1 VSSNQDRCGFLVVAA
16 SGEQI
21 DKAKEMIKKLQFA
34 FRSEN
39 FENPA
44 LQKHYASV
52 EAMALDRDSL
62 DEPTDFTREFGLWN
76 SVLIALHSPLWDCDI
91 GNTHTFISE
100 HV

>member
-1 VSSNQDRCGFLVVAA
+1 MATYMFAVANV
-16 SGEQI
+16 EQI

-52 EAMALDRDSL
+52 EAMALDRDNI
-62 DEPTDFTREFGLWN
+62 DEPTDFTRKLRIYLVGTMTLVCQLVATDVKMSMCPDCFAN
-76 SVLIALHSPLWDCDI
+76 S
-91 GNTHTFISE
+91 
-100 HV
+100 